1 MLFSK
6 DTFSSFISPILKI
19 PWCTIIKY
27 DFQFS
32 IPADK
37 SISNYRYFTYNESQ
51 EFETKD
57 TCTDLFFRL
66 FCLLAIQSFVSF
78 VYLISVKQFK
88 KSFIESLFVAKI
100 HSCYGTLLWFIYF
113 DYCSIC
119 QCVSNTWLFIQSAM
133 VGVWIISSFL
143 LLWYSHTGLWPSW
156 ARLSLGSIPRNKILK
171 HRAYEC
177 SNLEGHRQCQ
187 HSS

>member
-1 MLFSK
+1 MIDIIIFSTLIWISCNDLNRLNIGK
-6 DTFSSFISPILKI
+6 MGRFQFKVLCYSAKTFSSFISPILKI

-27 DFQFS
+27 NFQCS
-32 IPADK
+32 IPTDK

-57 TCTDLFFRL
+57 MCTDLFFRL

-100 HSCYGTLLWFIYF
+100 HSRYGTLL
-113 DYCSIC
+113 
-119 QCVSNTWLFIQSAM
+119 
-133 VGVWIISSFL
+133 
-143 LLWYSHTGLWPSW
+143 
-156 ARLSLGSIPRNKILK
+156 
-171 HRAYEC
+171 
-177 SNLEGHRQCQ
+177 
-187 HSS
+187 